1 MEEAWQVKSRKM
13 IEENRIQVENG
24 RLAMAANLMQIDLT
38 AHKKKMKLVI
48 SDLKALFGF
57 VDPWEGE
64 EMDGLQ
70 NITVTLEGGIVSFRS
85 NDF

>member
-1 MEEAWQVKSRKM
+1 
-13 IEENRIQVENG
+13 
-24 RLAMAANLMQIDLT
+24 MQIDLT

-64 EMDGLQ
+64 EMDELQ

>member
-1 MEEAWQVKSRKM
+1 MSSKLIAGDPVAMEEAWQVKSRKM
-13 IEENRIQVENG
+13 IEEHR
-24 RLAMAANLMQIDLT
+24 MQIDLT

-64 EMDGLQ
+64 EMDELQ